1 MEEGQ
6 PKEQIAPHNSETSS
20 DSTMVMASA
29 EVEFS
34 GPLPP
39 PAVLQGYEDI
49 VPGAANR
56 ILEMAER
63 QSEHR
68 QQLEKTVV
76 NGESRM
82 SILGLVAGF
91 VLSTMVIGGG
101 IYLIASGHDFA
112 GAALIGI
119 NLVGLA
125 TVFVYGSSKRRHEQ
139 QSDVDKGGTDA

>member
-1 MEEGQ
+1 M
-6 PKEQIAPHNSETSS
+6 
-20 DSTMVMASA
+20 D
-29 EVEFS
+29 
-34 GPLPP
+34 
-39 PAVLQGYEDI
+39 
-49 VPGAANR
+49 
-56 ILEMAER
+56 ER

-82 SILGLVAGF
+82 SLLGLVAGF

-101 IYLIASGHDFA
+101 IYLIASGHDIA

-125 TVFVYGSSKRRHEQ
+125 AVFVYGSSNRRHEQ
-139 QSDVDKGGTDA
+139 QPDVEMGGADA